1 MTQQP
6 TGAENGITALFVRRP
21 VLAFVLNTLIV
32 VAGLAALFGIEI
44 RELPDVDRP
53 VITVS
58 TSFPGASAESI
69 DRELTAVIE
78 GAIARV
84 SGVKSISSSSSFGR
98 SRVTVEFNDGV
109 NLDTAASD
117 MRDAV
122 SRIQNR
128 LPDDADP
135 PNVVKADAD
144 AQAIVRLAITSDTM
158 SVHDMTVLVEDQI
171 ADAFASIDGV
181 AEVQIYGGRDKI
193 FRVDIDQSRLAS
205 LGLTV
210 ADVRSALAT
219 MAFDTPAGSLT
230 SNDQDLIVRAT
241 APVTTPAE
249 FENIIVK
256 GTTRLRDFASVTL
269 GGDVGESQLRA
280 NGKTGIGMGIIRQAQ
295 SNTLQISEDVHA
307 AIERLAPTLPAG
319 VEIFITGDE
328 AVFINGAIHEVEI
341 ALAISATVVLVIIFL
356 FLLDWRATIIPGLA
370 LPVALIGTVAAIYLA
385 GYSMNIL
392 TLLAFVLAAGL
403 VVDDAIVVLE
413 NIVRRRNE
421 GMGPRAAAVLG
432 TQEVFFAVV
441 ATTATLVAV
450 FVPLSF
456 LPGQTG
462 GLFRE
467 FGFTLAVA
475 VVLSGIVAL
484 SLCPMIASRVLTGSV
499 EETTR
504 TGFFG
509 TIGRFLGGFYRRTLH
524 AALNTPLVVVLI
536 AVLLS
541 GLAVTLFPTIRSELT
556 PSEDRASAF
565 LRISAP
571 QGVSLDYLSQRMR
584 EVETLIQPLRDSG
597 EIVSTFAIAGSGNS
611 QNSGFI
617 VMSLAPWSERERSQ
631 QQIIQEITNRVR
643 DVPGVRAFAFQ
654 PNSLGI
660 RGAGSGLQFAVVGNN
675 YADLTAAAQSIVADL
690 EKDPRFSQPRLT
702 QETTQPQLS
711 IKIDRERASDLGINI
726 SGLAETI
733 QAMLDGREI
742 GSVYIDDRSY
752 DVKLLSTT
760 NPIND
765 PTDLE
770 NVFLKAQDGRFV
782 PMSTIASLTEQA
794 VAPSLSREQ
803 QMRSVAITASL
814 ASDVALGT
822 AYVAAQEI
830 AAPHLPAGSRIVP
843 LAEAATLSET
853 SSGMLYVFGFAIVII
868 LLVLAAQF
876 ESFVS
881 AAIIMATVPFGLAC
895 AVFALLLTGTSL
907 NVYSQIGL
915 VLLVGIMAKNGILI
929 VEFANQLR
937 DRGLPLREAIEEA
950 SNIRLRPVVMTML
963 CTIVGGIPLVAA
975 AGAGAEARIALGW
988 VIVGGLGLSTISTL
1002 YLTPVAYLLL
1012 GRFVTPK
1019 VEEEKRLH
1027 RELEQVNQVSATRV
1041 QPAE

>member
-1 MTQQP
+1 MSQSP
-6 TGAENGITALFVRRP
+6 NSSAETGITALFVRRP
-21 VLAFVLNTLIV
+21 VLAFVINTLIA
-32 VAGLAALFGIEI
+32 VAGLAALFGAEI

-53 VITVS
+53 VITVN
-58 TSFPGASAESI
+58 TEFPGASAESI
-69 DRELTAVIE
+69 DRELTAIIE

-84 SGVKSISSSSSFGR
+84 AGVKAISSSSSFGR
-98 SRVTVEFNDGV
+98 SRITVEFRDCV
-109 NLDTAASD
+109 DLDTAASD

-122 SRIQNR
+122 GRIQNR

-135 PNVVKADAD
+135 PRIVKADAD
-144 AQAIVRLAITSDTM
+144 SQAVVRLAVTSDTM
-158 SVHDMTVLVEDQI
+158 SVHDMTLLVEDQI
-171 ADAFASIDGV
+171 VDTLASIDGV
-181 AEVQIYGGRDKI
+181 AEVQLFGDRDKI
-193 FRVDIDQSRLAS
+193 FRVDINQARLAS

-210 ADVRSALAT
+210 ADVRNALAS

-230 SNDQDLIVRAT
+230 SNTQDLIVRAT
-241 APVTTPAE
+241 APVTTPE
-249 FENIIVK
+249 GFENILIN
-256 GTTRLRDFASVTL
+256 GRARLGDVATVTL
-269 GGDVGESQLRA
+269 GGDIGESQLRA

-295 SNTLQISEDVHA
+295 SNTLQISAGVHEA
-307 AIERLAPTLPAG
+307 VANLKPTLPEG
-319 VEIFITGDE
+319 VDIFVTGDE

-341 ALAISATVVLVIIFL
+341 ALGISVTVVLLIIFL

-370 LPVALIGTVAAIYLA
+370 LPVALIGSVAAIWLA
-385 GYSMNIL
+385 GFSINIL

-421 GMGPRAAAVLG
+421 GLGPRAAAVLG

-467 FGFTLAVA
+467 FGFVLACA
-475 VVLSGIVAL
+475 VLLSAVVAL
-484 SLCPMIASRVLTGSV
+484 SLCPMLASRMLAGSHA
-499 EETTR
+499 EHEHKGILGR
-504 TGFFG
+504 
-509 TIGRFLGGFYRRTLH
+509 IGGLLSGLYRRTLR
-524 AALNTPLVVVLI
+524 AALNAPLVVVLV
-536 AVLLS
+536 AAMFS
-541 GLAVTLFPTIRSELT
+541 ALAATLFPTIRSELT
-556 PSEDRASAF
+556 PAEDRSAAF
-565 LRISAP
+565 LRINAP
-571 QGVSLDYLSQRMR
+571 QGVSLDYLAQQMR
-584 EVETLIQPLRDSG
+584 RIEQLIQPLRDSG
-597 EIVSTFAIAGSGNS
+597 EIISTFAIAGSGGS
-611 QNSGFI
+611 QNTGFM
-617 VMSLAPWSERERSQ
+617 VMSLAPWDQRKRSQ
-631 QQIIQEITNRVR
+631 QDILAEVTTLVE

-660 RGAGSGLQFAVVGNN
+660 RGAGSGLQFAIVGSS
-675 YADLTAAAQSIVADL
+675 YAELTTAAEAIVADL
-690 EKDPRFSQPRLT
+690 EQDSRFRQPRLS

-711 IKIDRERASDLGINI
+711 VQIDRERASDLGINI
-726 SGLAETI
+726 AGLSEAI
-733 QAMLDGREI
+733 QAMVDSREI
-742 GSVYIDDRSY
+742 GSVFIDDRSY
-752 DVKLLSTT
+752 YVKLVSTT

-770 NVFLKAQDGRFV
+770 NIFLRAQDGRFV
-782 PMSTIASLTEQA
+782 PMATIATLHEQA
-794 VAPSLSREQ
+794 VAPSLTREQ
-803 QMRSVAITASL
+803 QMRSVAITSAL
-814 ASDVALGT
+814 APEVALGT
-822 AYVAAQEI
+822 AYTAAQQI
-830 AAPHLPAGSRIVP
+830 AAPHMPAGSRIVP
-843 LAEAATLSET
+843 LAEAATLGET
-853 SSGMLYVFGFAIVII
+853 SGGMTIVFGFAIVII

-881 AAIIMATVPFGLAC
+881 AAIIMATVPLGLAC

-937 DRGLPLREAIEEA
+937 DRGLDVRQAIEEA
-950 SNIRLRPVVMTML
+950 ANIRLRPVVMTML
-963 CTIVGGIPLVAA
+963 CTIVGG
-975 AGAGAEARIALGW
+975 
-988 VIVGGLGLSTISTL
+988 LGLATVSTL

-1027 RELEQVNQVSATRV
+1027 RELEQANTPKV